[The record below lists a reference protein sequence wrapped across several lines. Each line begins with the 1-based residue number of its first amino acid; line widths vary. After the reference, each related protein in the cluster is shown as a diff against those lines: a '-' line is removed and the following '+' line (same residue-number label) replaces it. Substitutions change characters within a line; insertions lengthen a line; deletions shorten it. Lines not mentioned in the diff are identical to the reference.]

1 MKQSLFENWIHQFER
16 KHVRCPKQKGA
27 QIACY
32 CASPPVKSHPLALSH
47 LGWVRFNSGDILVLC
62 ILPQVARLQK
72 CQPPAF
78 YCHRPP
84 NVCAAWLSTE
94 LTGITQCDVFESHES
109 FSTVV
114 LFKELVLCF
123 VSEAD
128 TITSHPFMGV
138 AIQLQDRVSLLGQ
151 RTSLSCPGR
160 RRRRVFFLWSC
171 CVNVFWQL
179 VSVHSVPA
187 VKVLHTCRQFPWRD
201 AADENS
207 WYGEMRRADSDEITR
222 SVSEDHSVGSVMGD
236 GGDHRCV
243 NKQATRR
250 HSALKFRPRVHK
262 VAAECWA
269 CWVDWLES
277 MRVGFLKRLGVTGIS
292 CQFFQG
298 VI

>member
-1 MKQSLFENWIHQFER
+1 M
-16 KHVRCPKQKGA
+16 
-27 QIACY
+27 
-32 CASPPVKSHPLALSH
+32 
-47 LGWVRFNSGDILVLC
+47 
-62 ILPQVARLQK
+62 LPQVARLQK

-84 NVCAAWLSTE
+84 SVCTAWLSTE
-94 LTGITQCDVFESHES
+94 LTGITRRDVFKSHES
-109 FSTVV
+109 FSTVA
-114 LFKELVLCF
+114 LFKERVLCF

-151 RTSLSCPGR
+151 QTSLSCPGR
-160 RRRRVFFLWSC
+160 WRRVFFPLSC

-179 VSVHSVPA
+179 VSVHSVPP

-236 GGDHRCV
+236 DGDHHCV

-269 CWVDWLES
+269 SWGLFSASKD
-277 MRVGFLKRLGVTGIS
+277 VGLIG
-292 CQFFQG
+292 
-298 VI
+298 